1 MNYISANTI
10 INAHADCIEMLIGI
24 KKKMET
30 YLCDDLYNKNT
41 NPNLNIIN
49 TYFKPTKNPNGN
61 LISVCSTNCKLK
73 YSLTEFNKL
82 PSIYTTVGFMRGAD
96 DIYIKEGH
104 FEIKNLKKHMDAV
117 NRRARALS
125 QIA

>member
-1 MNYISANTI
+1 
-10 INAHADCIEMLIGI
+10 
-24 KKKMET
+24 MET